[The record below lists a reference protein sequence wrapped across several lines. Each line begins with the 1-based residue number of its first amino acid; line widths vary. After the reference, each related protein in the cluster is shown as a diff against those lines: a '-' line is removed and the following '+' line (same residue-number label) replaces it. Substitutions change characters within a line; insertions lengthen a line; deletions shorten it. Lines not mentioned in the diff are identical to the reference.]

1 MLQPTFPKS
10 VKLSGDN
17 AKAKTY
23 YAKLLS
29 ICERADRD
37 RPELQI
43 RFIRHAA
50 RWRRF
55 FRCSL
60 AASNFRSLS
69 FAKSVRLCQRIS
81 FHLT

>member
-23 YAKLLS
+23 YAKFLS

-37 RPELQI
+37 RPEL
-43 RFIRHAA
+43 H
-50 RWRRF
+50 
-55 FRCSL
+55 
-60 AASNFRSLS
+60 
-69 FAKSVRLCQRIS
+69 
-81 FHLT
+81 